1 MVTWEEEFILA
12 HSLRVQPIMEEKS
25 WWQEPEAAGH
35 LASAS
40 RKQREMDA
48 GAQLI
53 PFLLFHSRSP
63 AHEIVLLHS
72 GWVFLPPSAKPVWE

>member
-48 GAQLI
+48 GAWLTLFF
-53 PFLLFHSRSP
+53 PFSP
-63 AHEIVLLHS
+63 ESQAM
-72 GWVFLPPSAKPVWE
+72 G